1 MDKRYIFIGEALELP
16 EFQFVKGAIYFGDK
30 ITELLKKYT
39 SLNKLL
45 IDVNEMST
53 AQKDENYL
61 NKIKE
66 NILEE
71 IKGNGGN

>member
-1 MDKRYIFIGEALELP
+1 MDKRYIFIGETLELP
-16 EFQFVKGAIYFGDK
+16 EFQFVKGSIYFGEK
-30 ITELLKKYT
+30 ITEL
-39 SLNKLL
+39 LNKLL
-45 IDVNEMST
+45 IDVNEIST

>member
-1 MDKRYIFIGEALELP
+1 MDKRYIFIGETLELP
-16 EFQFVKGAIYFGDK
+16 EFQFVKGSIYFGDK
-30 ITELLKKYT
+30 IAELLKKYT

-45 IDVNEMST
+45 IDINEIST

-66 NILEE
+66 NILAE

>member
-1 MDKRYIFIGEALELP
+1 MDKRYIFIGETLELP
-16 EFQFVKGAIYFGDK
+16 EFQFVKGSIYFGDK

>member
-1 MDKRYIFIGEALELP
+1 MDKRYIFIGETLELS
-16 EFQFVKGAIYFGDK
+16 EFQFVKGSIYFGDK

-45 IDVNEMST
+45 IDVNEIST